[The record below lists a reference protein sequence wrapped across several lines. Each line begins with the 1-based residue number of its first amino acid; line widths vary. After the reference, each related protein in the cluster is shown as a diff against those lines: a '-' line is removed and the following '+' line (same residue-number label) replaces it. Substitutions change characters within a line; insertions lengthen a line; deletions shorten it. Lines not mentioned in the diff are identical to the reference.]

1 MLAVTARQAL
11 RGHGRRAF
19 GTFGTV
25 AEGFTALH
33 AASGLP
39 WLVLIPLTTVTLRTA
54 LTLPLSIWHRRRL
67 IKQQE
72 LRKVVQA
79 VAPVAK
85 LRLAAAA
92 NRAQAADGAASSA
105 GAAVRPADGPAAG
118 ARGLTPQHILLLAMK
133 ETRRRQRA
141 LFAEHGVQLWKN
153 AVLPA
158 VQLPLWVG
166 ISLGIRQLADQSLVD
181 TNMPRAHVLS
191 HLGEQTWLSRVASL
205 DLGVPLVEAPML
217 VPILLGA
224 LAMVNVEY
232 NARLMQSTGA
242 VGVETATD
250 PSSRRA
256 LIFSSI
262 MNLSRISCLFL
273 MGVSSQAPL
282 LLSVYWLSSQLY
294 SLLQNMLL
302 EWLWPYRR

>member
-1 MLAVTARQAL
+1 MLAVTARQGV
-11 RGHGRRAF
+11 RVHGRRAF
-19 GTFGTV
+19 GSFGTV
-25 AEGFTALH
+25 AEGLTALH

-39 WLVLIPLTTVTLRTA
+39 WLALVPLTTVALRTA
-54 LTLPLSIWHRRRL
+54 VTLPLSIWHRRRL

-72 LRKVVQA
+72 LRRVVQA

-92 NRAQAADGAASSA
+92 SRAQTADGAVSSA
-105 GAAVRPADGPAAG
+105 GTPVGAADGPAAG

-141 LFAEHGVQLWKN
+141 LFAENGVQLWKN

-166 ISLGIRQLADQSLVD
+166 VSLGIRQLADQPLMD
-181 TNMPRAHVLS
+181 ANMPQAHVLS
-191 HLGEQTWLSRVASL
+191 HLSEQTWLTRAASL
-205 DLGVPLVEAPML
+205 DLGVPLAEAPML
-217 VPILLGA
+217 VPVVLGV

-232 NARLMQSTGA
+232 NGRLMQSTGA
-242 VGVETATD
+242 AGVETTTD
-250 PSSRRA
+250 PTSRRA
-256 LIFSSI
+256 HIFASI
-262 MNLSRISCLFL
+262 MNLSRISSLFL

-282 LLSVYWLSSQLY
+282 LLSLYWLSSQLY